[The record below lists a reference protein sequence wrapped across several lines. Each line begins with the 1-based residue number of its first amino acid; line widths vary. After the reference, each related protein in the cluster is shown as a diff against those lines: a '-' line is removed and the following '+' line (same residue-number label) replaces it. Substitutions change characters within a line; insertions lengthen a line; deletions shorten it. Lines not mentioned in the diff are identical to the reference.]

1 MLFRSNHPEIRL
13 QFQADTKW
21 QERFEWSCSRK
32 LDVQIRADLV
42 DADCVRRYHDAG
54 VKVNVWTVNTPE
66 EYVRLKDCGVDYIVT
81 DYIVP

>member
-1 MLFRSNHPEIRL
+1 MANHPEIRL

-21 QERFEWSCSRK
+21 KERFEWSCSRK

-54 VKVNVWTVNTPE
+54 VKSTCGQSIL
-66 EYVRLKDCGVDYIVT
+66 LKNMSVLKTAESTIS
-81 DYIVP
+81 